1 MKLITINITG
11 EAYTAVLECSRTGG
25 NSFQQLRRSDGTWDI
40 EMDIEILK
48 ALLFRMVEDDLEE
61 DTLSAVILRMVQDNN
76 CEEF

>member
-11 EAYTAVLECSRTGG
+11 EAYTAILECSRPRE
-25 NSFQQLRRSDGTWDI
+25 NNFQQLRRSDGTWDI

-48 ALLFRMVEDDLEE
+48 ALLFRMVEDDLKE